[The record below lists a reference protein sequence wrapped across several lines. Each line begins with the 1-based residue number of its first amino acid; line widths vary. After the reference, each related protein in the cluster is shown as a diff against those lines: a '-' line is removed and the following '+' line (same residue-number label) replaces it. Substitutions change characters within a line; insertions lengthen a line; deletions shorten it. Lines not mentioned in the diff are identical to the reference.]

1 MREKRKQK
9 MDFAEAS
16 LLVSL
21 YNQEEGVTVKNHPD
35 SRGMFRSADFASK
48 VVGFLKQKGEISV
61 AGEGLFLTEKG
72 RERARITMEGKVI
85 PG

>member
-1 MREKRKQK
+1 

-21 YNQEEGVTVKNHPD
+21 YNQEKGEAVKNHPD

-48 VVGFLKQKGEISV
+48 VVGFLKRKGEIAV
-61 AGEGLFLTEKG
+61 TGGELFLTEKG
-72 RERARITMEGKVI
+72 RDRARMTMERRY
-85 PG
+85 

>member
-1 MREKRKQK
+1 

-21 YNQEEGVTVKNHPD
+21 YNQERGEAVKNHPD

-48 VVGFLKQKGEISV
+48 VVEFLKRKGEVAV
-61 AGEGLFLTEKG
+61 AGGKLFLTEKG
-72 RERARITMEGKVI
+72 RERARMTVEGM
-85 PG
+85 